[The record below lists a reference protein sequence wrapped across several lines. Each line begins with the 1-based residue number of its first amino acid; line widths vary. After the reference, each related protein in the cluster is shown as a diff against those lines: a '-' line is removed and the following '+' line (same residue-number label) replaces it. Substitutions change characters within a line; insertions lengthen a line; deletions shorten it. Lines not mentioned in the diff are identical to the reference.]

1 MDTDRLDLIV
11 PSLALDVRPEVG
23 TEVPGEVDAVAVL
36 LTTDTQPPAE
46 LGLDLAALARAG
58 FTPTPGS
65 TLALAT
71 ASGPVRVAVGLGAG
85 ADVDAAAVRDAAAA
99 FARAVPKAST
109 LALELP
115 ASTATSVAQAAGA
128 AVQGV
133 LLARNRW
140 SVAGTGTPEVQAS
153 RIVLVTDAASQ
164 DEARDGAEQGL
175 VGARVNLLSRDL
187 ATCPAVFLTAEAMA
201 DVAVELGSRFGFEVE
216 VHDKASLQEL
226 GCGGLLGVNRGSA
239 NEPRM
244 VVLRYLPETDPTG
257 HLALVGKGI
266 TYDSGGIS
274 LKPGDES
281 HSQMKN
287 DMTGAGDVLA
297 AFTGLRALG
306 CRAQVTGYLMCTDNM
321 PSGSAMQLGDILTTR
336 DGKTVEVLNTDA
348 EGRLV
353 MADGLA
359 LSVEAGADA
368 IIDIATLTGACLRAL
383 GVRYAGVMGSEP
395 DLVSQIITGGEAVD
409 ERVWEFPLV
418 EAYRKELDSDV
429 ADIKNIGGINA
440 GQITAALFLREFVG
454 STPWAHIDIAGTAQ
468 APAEDRWIRRGPT
481 GFGARLL
488 TEVATSFVRPG
499 QR

>member
-1 MDTDRLDLIV
+1 MDTDRLHLIV
-11 PSLALDVRPEVG
+11 PSLALGACLEVSTDAPSDVDAVGILLTDDSHPYPEVG
-23 TEVPGEVDAVAVL
+23 
-36 LTTDTQPPAE
+36 
-46 LGLDLAALARAG
+46 LDLDALGRAG
-58 FTPTPGS
+58 FTPTLGS
-65 TLALAT
+65 TLALA
-71 ASGPVRVAVGLGAG
+71 SPRGPVRGVVGLGRR

-99 FARAVPKAST
+99 FARAVPTAST
-109 LALELP
+109 VALELP
-115 ASTATSVAQAAGA
+115 TGGTVRPEQAAGA
-128 AVQGV
+128 AVEGI
-133 LLARNRW
+133 LLTRHRW
-140 SVAGTGTPEVQAS
+140 SVAGTGAKQVYPS
-153 RIVLVTDAASQ
+153 RIVLVSDESTQDDA
-164 DEARDGAEQGL
+164 RGGAEQGL

-201 DVAVELGSRFGFEVE
+201 DVAIELGARHGFEVE
-216 VHDKASLQEL
+216 VHDESSLREL
-226 GCGGLLGVNRGSA
+226 GCGGLLGVNRGSTNA
-239 NEPRM
+239 PRM
-244 VVLRYLPETDPTG
+244 VVLRYLPDGTPAG

-306 CRAQVTGYLMCTDNM
+306 CPAKVTGYLMCTDNM
-321 PSGSAMQLGDILTTR
+321 PSGSALQLGDILTMRNGT
-336 DGKTVEVLNTDA
+336 TVEVLNTDA

-368 IIDIATLTGACLRAL
+368 IIDIATLTGVCLRAL
-383 GVRYAGVMGSEP
+383 GVRYAGVMGSDP
-395 DLVSQIITGGEAVD
+395 GLVQQVIASGEAVD

-418 EAYRKELDSDV
+418 EAYRRELDSDV
-429 ADIKNIGGINA
+429 ADIKNVGGANA

-468 APAEDRWIRRGPT
+468 APSDERWIRRGPT
-481 GFGARLL
+481 GYGARLL
-488 TEVATSFVRPG
+488 TRIATSFVVPG
-499 QR
+499 AR